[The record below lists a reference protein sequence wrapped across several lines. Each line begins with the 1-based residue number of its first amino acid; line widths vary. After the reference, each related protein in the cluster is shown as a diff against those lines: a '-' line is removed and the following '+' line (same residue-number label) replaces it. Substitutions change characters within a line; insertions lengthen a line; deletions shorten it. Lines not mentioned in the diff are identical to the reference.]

1 MQTKLKDLSA
11 EVEVFSR
18 LNQEVL
24 ELNSELENLQYELD
38 GTDDEDEQNRILSE
52 IGDLQSRI
60 DDVSTEKENSQNTID
75 TILSDV
81 AELIREENDQ
91 LASIYKLMMSLYM
104 DNVISEMEFIIYLE

>member
-1 MQTKLKDLSA
+1 MQTKLKDLNA

>member
-11 EVEVFSR
+11 EVEVFSS
-18 LNQEVL
+18 LNQKVL
-24 ELNSELENLQYELD
+24 ELNSELENLQYELE
-38 GTDDEDEQNRILSE
+38 GTDDEDEQNRILDE

-60 DDVSTEKENSQNTID
+60 DEVSTEKENSQNTID